1 MMAMSGARAGDDA
14 NKERSNCKSH
24 PINWYNRYESFTS
37 NGKRAVLLN
46 C

>member
-24 PINWYNRYESFTS
+24 PIIWYIPYESSTS
-37 NGKRAVLLN
+37 KGKRAVLLT
-46 C
+46 